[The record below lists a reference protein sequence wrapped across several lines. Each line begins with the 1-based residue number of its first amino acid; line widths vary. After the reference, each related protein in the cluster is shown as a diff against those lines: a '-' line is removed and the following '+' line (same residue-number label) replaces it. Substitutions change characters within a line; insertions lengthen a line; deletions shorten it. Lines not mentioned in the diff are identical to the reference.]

1 MGTNSDRFSPGG
13 EAVEIA
19 AVDPHSPDA
28 MALIQRLAADLSRR
42 YENDDGS
49 GGFRPA
55 DATVPRSVFL
65 VAYAAGRPVGCGA
78 LRPYDEATAE
88 VKRMFVDAASRGR
101 RIGAAL
107 LRELERRARTFKYAC
122 VILETGIRQPE
133 AIRLYE
139 REGYDRIPAFGR
151 YVGNPLSVCF
161 GKILPVP
168 GGERDLDRLL
178 VGLAPLLNAGEF
190 VFGTLQ
196 SGALPAGL
204 KPLGQFAEMEGE
216 TVIVERV
223 AADAVGLEYQG
234 IWRQITLQVHSSLE
248 AVGLLA
254 VVTRVLADA
263 GIPCNAI
270 SAYHHDHLFV
280 PAAQAER
287 AVQILADL
295 AKASE

>member
-1 MGTNSDRFSPGG
+1 MGTNSERLSPGD
-13 EAVEIA
+13 EAVEIE
-19 AVDPHSPDA
+19 AVDPHSPAA
-28 MALIQRLAADLSRR
+28 MALIQRLAAELSRR
-42 YENDDGS
+42 YEDDDGS

-65 VAYAAGRPVGCGA
+65 VAYAADRPVGCGA

-88 VKRMFVDAASRGR
+88 VKRMFVDAACRGR

-107 LRELERRARTFKYAC
+107 LRELERHARAFGYVRM
-122 VILETGIRQPE
+122 ILETGIRQPE

-139 REGYDRIPAFGR
+139 REGYIRIPAFGR
-151 YVGNPLSVCF
+151 YVGNSLSVCF
-161 GKILPVP
+161 GKTLPVH
-168 GGERDLDRLL
+168 GGERDLNRLL
-178 VGLAPLLNAGEF
+178 AGLAPQLNAGEF
-190 VFGTLQ
+190 VFGTRG

-204 KPLGQFAEMEGE
+204 KPLGRFTEREGE
-216 TVIVERV
+216 TVIVDRV
-223 AADAVGLEYQG
+223 AADGAGLEYQG

-254 VVTRVLADA
+254 AVTRALADA